1 VLLQTQFTTRTT
13 DRLVMTDCNP
23 QPLLFQ
29 PHARREVV
37 ADFDG
42 GTITSDAGG
51 LLLREVE
58 QRFGIVRHFARC
70 FTDHRDEEKL
80 EFSVEELLLQRV
92 MGLALGYEDLN
103 DHDQL
108 RHDPLLALL
117 AGRADITGSDRLD
130 QGKPLAG
137 KSTLNRLELTPAG
150 ASSHS
155 RYKKIVA
162 SIGQLQDAVVD
173 VFIRLRS
180 KQGIPEELVLDF
192 DATDDPIHGDQFGK
206 FFHGYYKNY
215 CYLPLYC
222 FCDGWPLVALLRP
235 SNIDASSGTVEHL
248 AQIVPRL
255 RQAWPGVRIVVR
267 GDSGFCR
274 EPILHWCEENH
285 VDYVFGLAQNQRLLK
300 IIGKELHEAQML
312 FKETQAASRVFRD
325 FEYRTQ
331 KSWSRTRRVIGK
343 AEHLAKGP
351 NPRFVVT
358 SLPAERWEARP
369 LYEELYCARGEMENR
384 IKEQQ
389 LFLFADRTSTHG
401 LRSNQLRVLFSTMAY
416 VLHQAL
422 RTFGLPGTALA
433 RAQVE
438 TIRMKLLKIGGRI
451 RVSMRR
457 VVLSLSQAHPYRAVF
472 EQVLWNL
479 GRPEWMPLRV

>member
-1 VLLQTQFTTRTT
+1 
-13 DRLVMTDCNP
+13 MTDCNR

-29 PHARREVV
+29 PQGPRQVV

-58 QRFGIVRHFARC
+58 QRFGIVRQCARC
-70 FTDHRDEEKL
+70 FTDHRDEEQI

-103 DHDQL
+103 DHEQL

-117 AGRADITGSDRLD
+117 AGRADITGADRLD
-130 QGKPLAG
+130 PRDRGKPLAG

-150 ASSHS
+150 AGRTS

-162 SIGQLQDAVVD
+162 HIAQLQETLVD
-173 VFIRLRS
+173 LFIRLRS
-180 KQGIPEELVLDF
+180 KQGVPEQLILDF
-192 DATDDPIHGDQFGK
+192 DATDDPVHGNQLGR
-206 FFHGYYKNY
+206 FFHGYYQNY
-215 CYLPLYC
+215 CYLPLYA
-222 FCDGWPLVALLRP
+222 FCDGWPLLALLRP
-235 SNIDASSGTVEHL
+235 SNIDASAGTVEHL
-248 AQIVPRL
+248 ARIVPRL
-255 RQAWPGVRIVVR
+255 RQAWPDVRIIVR

-274 EPILHWCEENH
+274 EPILRWCEEH
-285 VDYVFGLAQNQRLLK
+285 GVDYVFGLARNARLLR
-300 IIGKELHEAQML
+300 IIGKELHEAQTL
-312 FKETQAASRVFRD
+312 FEQTRAAGLSHAAGLPHAARVFKD
-325 FEYRTQ
+325 FDYRTQ
-331 KSWSRTRRVIGK
+331 KSWSSTRRVIGK
-343 AEHLAKGP
+343 AEHLAKGS

-358 SLPAERWEARP
+358 SLSAERFTAQP

-416 VLHQAL
+416 VLHKAL
-422 RTFGLPGTALA
+422 KEFGLKGTALA
-433 RAQVE
+433 TAQVQ
-438 TIRMKLLKIGGRI
+438 TIRTRLLKIGGRI
-451 RVSMRR
+451 RVSVRR
-457 VVLSLSQAHPYRAVF
+457 VLLSLSQAFPDQAVF
-472 EQVLWNL
+472 AQVLCNL
-479 GRPEWMPLRV
+479 RRPERVPLRV

>member
-1 VLLQTQFTTRTT
+1 
-13 DRLVMTDCNP
+13 MTECNQ

-42 GTITSDAGG
+42 GMITSDAGG

-58 QRFGIVRHFARC
+58 QRFGIIRQFACC
-70 FTDHRDEEKL
+70 FTDYRSEEAI
-80 EFSVEELLLQRV
+80 EFSVLELLLQRV

-103 DHDQL
+103 DHEQL

-117 AGRADITGSDRLD
+117 CGRQDVTGADRLDPRD

-150 ASSHS
+150 AGEKS

-162 SIGQLQDAVVD
+162 SIARLQDALVG
-173 VFIRLRS
+173 VFIRLRA
-180 KQGIPEELVLDF
+180 KQGVPEELVLDF
-192 DATDDPIHGDQFGK
+192 DATDDPIHGDQLGK

-222 FCDGWPLVALLRP
+222 FCDGWPLLALLRP
-235 SNIDASSGTVEHL
+235 SNIDASAGTVEQL
-248 AQIVPRL
+248 SRIVPKL
-255 RQAWPGVRIVVR
+255 RQAWPQVRIIVR

-274 EPILHWCEENH
+274 ESILKWCEEQG
-285 VDYVFGLAQNQRLLK
+285 VDYVFGLAKNQRLLK
-300 IIGKELHEAQML
+300 IIGKELHDAQEL
-312 FKETQAASRVFRD
+312 FEQTRTSSRVFKD
-325 FEYRTQ
+325 FTYRTH
-331 KSWSRTRRVIGK
+331 KSWSQSRRVIGK
-343 AEHLAKGP
+343 AEHLAKGS

-358 SLPAERWEARP
+358 SLSEHHREAKS
-369 LYEELYCARGEMENR
+369 LYEDLYCARGEMENR

-416 VLHQAL
+416 TLHQAL
-422 RTFGLPGTALA
+422 RVFGLKGTSLA
-433 RAQVE
+433 RAQVN
-438 TIRMKLLKIGGRI
+438 TIRTKLLKIGGRI
-451 RVSMRR
+451 RVSVRR
-457 VVLSLSQAHPYRAVF
+457 VVLSLSQAYPYQELF
-472 EQVLWNL
+472 EQVLLNL
-479 GRPEWMPLRV
+479 RRPVDVPLRI

>member
-1 VLLQTQFTTRTT
+1 
-13 DRLVMTDCNP
+13 M
-23 QPLLFQ
+23 
-29 PHARREVV
+29 V

-58 QRFGIVRHFARC
+58 ERFGIVRQFADC

-80 EFSVEELLLQRV
+80 EFTVEELLLQRV

-117 AGRADITGSDRLD
+117 CGREDVTGADRLDPQD

-150 ASSHS
+150 ASQNS

-162 SIGQLQDAVVD
+162 SISQLQDTLVD

-180 KQGIPEELVLDF
+180 KQGVPEELILDF
-192 DATDDPIHGDQFGK
+192 DATDDPIHGDQLGK

-215 CYLPLYC
+215 CYLPLYA
-222 FCDGWPLVALLRP
+222 FCDGWPLLALLRP
-235 SNIDASSGTVEHL
+235 ANIDASSGTVEHL
-248 AQIVPRL
+248 ARIIPKL
-255 RQAWPGVRIVVR
+255 RQAWPDVRIIVR

-274 EPILHWCEENH
+274 EPIMTWCEQNGVE
-285 VDYVFGLAQNQRLLK
+285 YVFGLAKNKRLLK
-300 IIGKELHEAQML
+300 IIGKELHEARAL
-312 FKETQAASRVFRD
+312 FEQTRTASRVFQD
-325 FEYRTQ
+325 FVYCTQ
-331 KSWSRTRRVIGK
+331 KSWSRARRVIGK
-343 AEHLAKGP
+343 AEHLAKGS

-358 SLPAERWEARP
+358 SLRSERLDAQG

-422 RTFGLPGTALA
+422 REFGLQGTALA
-433 RAQVE
+433 RAQVN
-438 TIRMKLLKIGGRI
+438 TIRTKLLKIGGRI
-451 RVSMRR
+451 RVSVRR
-457 VVLSLSQAHPYRAVF
+457 VVLSLSEAYPWRAVF
-472 EQVLWNL
+472 EQVLRNL
-479 GRPEWMPLRV
+479 RRPECVPLRL

>member
-1 VLLQTQFTTRTT
+1 
-13 DRLVMTDCNP
+13 MTECTH

-42 GTITSDAGG
+42 GAITSDAGG

-58 QRFGIVRHFARC
+58 QRCGIIRQFAGC

-80 EFSVEELLLQRV
+80 EFTALELLLQRV

-103 DHDQL
+103 DHEQL

-117 AGRADITGSDRLD
+117 CGRQDITGADRLNLQD
-130 QGKPLAG
+130 RGKPLAG

-150 ASSHS
+150 ASAKC

-162 SIGQLQDAVVD
+162 SIAQLQETLVN
-173 VFIRLRS
+173 VFLRMRA
-180 KQGIPEELVLDF
+180 KQGVPEELILDF
-192 DATDDPIHGDQFGK
+192 DATDDPIHGDQLGK

-215 CYLPLYC
+215 CYLPLYA
-222 FCDGWPLVALLRP
+222 FCDGWPLLALLRP
-235 SNIDASSGTVEHL
+235 SNIDASLGTLEHL
-248 AQIVPRL
+248 ARIVPQL
-255 RQAWPGVRIVVR
+255 RAAWPDVRIVVR

-274 EPILHWCEENH
+274 ESIMHWCEEH
-285 VDYVFGLAQNQRLLK
+285 KVDYVFGLAKNKRLLK
-300 IIGKELHEAQML
+300 IIGQELHAAQQL
-312 FKETQAASRVFRD
+312 FEQTRASSRVYQD
-325 FEYRTQ
+325 FKYRTH

-343 AEHLAKGP
+343 AEHLSKGS

-358 SLPAERWEARP
+358 SLSENRMAAQP
-369 LYEELYCARGEMENR
+369 LYEKLYCARGEMENR

-401 LRSNQLRVLFSTMAY
+401 MRSNQLRVLFSTMAY
-416 VLHQAL
+416 TLHIAL
-422 RTFGLPGTALA
+422 REFGLKGTLLA
-433 RAQVE
+433 KAQVN
-438 TIRMKLLKIGGRI
+438 TIRSKLLKIGGRI
-451 RVSMRR
+451 KVSVRR
-457 VVLSLSQAHPYRAVF
+457 VVLSLSQAYPYQDLFR
-472 EQVLWNL
+472 EVLKNL
-479 GRPEWMPLRV
+479 RCLEWRPLRL

>member
-1 VLLQTQFTTRTT
+1 
-13 DRLVMTDCNP
+13 MTECNK

-42 GTITSDAGG
+42 GAITSDAGG

-58 QRFGIVRHFARC
+58 ERFGIVRQFARC
-70 FTDHRDEEKL
+70 FTDHRDEEL
-80 EFSVEELLLQRV
+80 IEFSALELLLQRV

-103 DHDQL
+103 DREQL

-117 AGRADITGSDRLD
+117 CGRRDITGADRLNSQD

-150 ASSHS
+150 ASEKS

-162 SIGQLQDAVVD
+162 GIGQLQDTLVD
-173 VFIRLRS
+173 VFIRLRA
-180 KQGIPEELVLDF
+180 KRGVPEELILDF
-192 DATDDPIHGDQFGK
+192 DATDDPIHGDQLGK

-222 FCDGWPLVALLRP
+222 FCEGWPLLALLRP
-235 SNIDASSGTVEHL
+235 SNIDASAGTVEHL
-248 AQIVPRL
+248 ARIVPKL
-255 RQAWPGVRIVVR
+255 RQAWPDVRIIVR

-274 EPILHWCEENH
+274 ESIMRWCEENR
-285 VDYVFGLAQNQRLLK
+285 VDYVFGLAKNKRLLK
-300 IIGKELHEAQML
+300 IIGRELHEAEIL
-312 FKETQAASRVFRD
+312 FEQTRTSSRVYKD

-343 AEHLAKGP
+343 AEHLVKGS

-358 SLPAERWEARP
+358 SLCAERIAAQS
-369 LYEELYCARGEMENR
+369 LYEDLYCARGEMENR

-389 LFLFADRTSTHG
+389 LFLFADRTSTHA
-401 LRSNQLRVLFSTMAY
+401 LRSNQLRVLFSAMAY
-416 VLHQAL
+416 TLHIAL
-422 RTFGLPGTALA
+422 REFGLKGTALA
-433 RAQVE
+433 NAQVS
-438 TIRMKLLKIGGRI
+438 TIRSKLLKIGGRI
-451 RVSMRR
+451 RVSVRR
-457 VVLSLSQAHPYRAVF
+457 VVLSLSQAYPYQALF
-472 EQVLWNL
+472 EQILSNL
-479 GRPEWMPLRV
+479 RRPEWLPLRL